1 VTESLAGLSGRLA
14 SLGPRANAWGMTS
27 AGPPEPVLVVL
38 QPARGTLLVTG
49 SEAKSWLNGLVTCD
63 VLQVEPGRAAFGL
76 ALNKQGK
83 IQSEVEIVAGAEGLL
98 VGVSPGAAERLVAAL
113 DKFLVMEDAELSDVS
128 ADYLWADFHGLGA
141 AAQAEAAAKLCA
153 GTASAIRYTSQAAA
167 TLVFER
173 DELLELERF
182 VERTPA
188 LRRATD
194 ADWEALRIS
203 QTFGRYGVDFNEAD
217 NPHEAALDRRAVSW
231 NKGCYLGQEVV
242 CMQDMRGKL
251 KRRLVAL
258 ALAESSEAP
267 SVGSPVTAGDSA
279 EAVGELTSVAHSPL
293 TGKLLAL
300 ARVRSPYF
308 DGKQPLGVAG
318 RQAAFVAQGTPEME

>member
-1 VTESLAGLSGRLA
+1 
-14 SLGPRANAWGMTS
+14 MTS

-38 QPARGTLLVTG
+38 QPARGTLSVTG

-63 VLQVEPGRAAFGL
+63 VLKVEPGLGAFGL
-76 ALNKQGK
+76 VLNKQGK
-83 IQSEVEIVAGAEGLL
+83 IQSEVEIVASDQGLL
-98 VGVSPGAAERLVAAL
+98 VGISPGVAPGLVASL

-141 AAQAEAAAKLCA
+141 AALAEAAAKLCA
-153 GTASAIRYTSQAAA
+153 GTASAIRFSSEAAA

-188 LRRATD
+188 LRRATE
-194 ADWEALRIS
+194 ADWEALRIAH
-203 QTFGRYGVDFNEAD
+203 TLGRFGVDFGEAD

-258 ALAESSEAP
+258 ELEVDDSDDSIKTPA
-267 SVGSPVTAGDSA
+267 VGTTVTVGDTA
-279 EAVGELTSVAHSPL
+279 EAVGELTSVAKSPL

-300 ARVRSPYF
+300 ARVKSPYF
-308 DGKQPLGVAG
+308 DGKVTLGVG
-318 RQAAFVAQGTPEME
+318 GKQAAFIAQGSPEME

>member
-1 VTESLAGLSGRLA
+1 
-14 SLGPRANAWGMTS
+14 MTS

-38 QPARGTLLVTG
+38 QPARGTLSVTG

-63 VLQVEPGRAAFGL
+63 VLKVEPGRGAFGL
-76 ALNKQGK
+76 VLNKQGK
-83 IQSEVEIVAGAEGLL
+83 IQSEVEIIDRGEGLL
-98 VGVSPGAAERLVAAL
+98 LGVSPGVSDGLVASL

-128 ADYLWADFHGLGA
+128 SEYLWADFHGLGA
-141 AAQAEAAAKLCA
+141 AVLAEAAAKTCA
-153 GTASAIRYTSQAAA
+153 GVASGIRFTSEAAA

-194 ADWEALRIS
+194 ADWEARRIA
-203 QTFGRYGVDFNEAD
+203 QTFGRFSVDFGEAD
-217 NPHEAALDRRAVSW
+217 NPHEAALDRRAVAW

-258 ALAESSEAP
+258 ALDGSTEAP
-267 SVGSPVTAGDSA
+267 AVGTPVTAGDSG
-279 EAVGELTSVAHSPL
+279 EAVGELTSVARSPL
-293 TGKLLAL
+293 TGKVLAL
-300 ARVRSPYF
+300 ARVKSPYF
-308 DGKQPLGVAG
+308 EGKVPLGVCG
-318 RQAAFVAQGTPEME
+318 KPAAFLPQGTPEIE

>member
-1 VTESLAGLSGRLA
+1 
-14 SLGPRANAWGMTS
+14 MTS

-49 SEAKSWLNGLVTCD
+49 SEAKTWLNGLVTCD
-63 VLQVEPGRAAFGL
+63 VLKVEPGRGAFGL
-76 ALNKQGK
+76 VLNKQGK
-83 IQSEVEIVAGAEGLL
+83 IQSEVEIVDSAEGLL
-98 VGVSPGAAERLVAAL
+98 VGVSPGVAQGLLASL

-141 AAQAEAAAKLCA
+141 AVLAEAAAKTCA
-153 GTASAIRYTSQAAA
+153 GTASGIRFTSEAAA

-194 ADWEALRIS
+194 ADWEARRIS
-203 QTFGRYGVDFNEAD
+203 QTFGRFGIDFGEAD
-217 NPHEAALDRRAVSW
+217 NPHEAALDRRAVAW

-258 ALAESSEAP
+258 ALDDSAELPA
-267 SVGSPVTAGDSA
+267 VGTPVTAGDSG
-279 EAVGELTSVAHSPL
+279 EAVGELTSVARSPL
-293 TGKLLAL
+293 TGKLFAL
-300 ARVRSPYF
+300 ARVKSPYF
-308 DGKQPLGVAG
+308 EGKLSLGVSG
-318 RQAAFVAQGTPEME
+318 KRAAFVAQGTPEIE

>member
-1 VTESLAGLSGRLA
+1 
-14 SLGPRANAWGMTS
+14 MTS
-27 AGPPEPVLVVL
+27 AGPPDPVLVVL
-38 QPARGTLLVTG
+38 QPARGTLSVTG

-63 VLQVEPGRAAFGL
+63 VLKVEPGSGAFGL
-76 ALNKQGK
+76 VLNKQGK
-83 IQSEVEIVAGAEGLL
+83 IQSEVEIVESSEGLL
-98 VGVSPGAAERLVAAL
+98 VGVSPGVAEGLVASL

-141 AAQAEAAAKLCA
+141 AALAEAAAKLCA
-153 GTASAIRYTSQAAA
+153 GSAAGIRFTSEAAA

-188 LRRATD
+188 LRRASD
-194 ADWEALRIS
+194 AEWEALRIA
-203 QTFGRYGVDFNEAD
+203 QNLGRFGVDFGEAD

-231 NKGCYLGQEVV
+231 SKGCYLGQEVV

-251 KRRLVAL
+251 KRRLVTLKL
-258 ALAESSEAP
+258 ADGEDAP
-267 SVGSPVTAGDSA
+267 PVGSPVTVWDTT
-279 EAVGELTSVAHSPL
+279 EAVGELTSVAKSPL

-300 ARVRSPYF
+300 ARVKSPYF
-308 DGKQPLGVAG
+308 DGKLALGVAG
-318 RQAAFVAQGTPEME
+318 KEAAFVAQGTPEIE

>member
-1 VTESLAGLSGRLA
+1 
-14 SLGPRANAWGMTS
+14 MTS
-27 AGPPEPVLVVL
+27 AGPPEPVLVIL
-38 QPARGTLLVTG
+38 QPARGTLSVTG

-63 VLQVEPGRAAFGL
+63 VLKVEPGSGAFGL
-76 ALNKQGK
+76 VLNKQGK
-83 IQSEVEIVAGAEGLL
+83 IQSEVEVVESAEGLL
-98 VGVSPGAAERLVAAL
+98 VGVSAGVAERLVASL

-141 AAQAEAAAKLCA
+141 AALAEAAAKLCA
-153 GTASAIRYTSQAAA
+153 GTASGIRFTSEAAA

-188 LRRATD
+188 LRRGTD
-194 ADWEALRIS
+194 ADWEALRIA
-203 QTFGRYGVDFNEAD
+203 QALGRFGVDFGEAD

-231 NKGCYLGQEVV
+231 SKGCYLGQEVV

-258 ALAESSEAP
+258 ALDDSAEAP
-267 SVGSPVTAGDSA
+267 PVGSPVTAVDTS
-279 EAVGELTSVAHSPL
+279 EAVGELTSVARSPR

-300 ARVRSPYF
+300 ARLKSPYF
-308 DGKQPLGVAG
+308 EGKLALGVAG
-318 RQAAFVAQGTPEME
+318 KQAAFVAQGRPEVE

>member
-1 VTESLAGLSGRLA
+1 
-14 SLGPRANAWGMTS
+14 MTS

-38 QPARGTLLVTG
+38 QPARGTLSVTG

-63 VLQVEPGRAAFGL
+63 VLKVEPGSGAFGL

-83 IQSEVEIVAGAEGLL
+83 IQSEVEIVASAEGLL
-98 VGVSPGAAERLVAAL
+98 VGVSPGVAAGLVASL
-113 DKFLVMEDAELSDVS
+113 DKFLVMEDAELRDVS
-128 ADYLWADFHGLGA
+128 AEYVWADFHGLGA
-141 AAQAEAAAKLCA
+141 AALAEAAAKLCG
-153 GTASAIRYTSQAAA
+153 GTASGIRFSSEAAA

-173 DELLELERF
+173 DELPELERF

-188 LRRATD
+188 LRRGTD
-194 ADWEALRIS
+194 ADWEALRIT
-203 QTFGRYGVDFNEAD
+203 QTLGRFGVDFGEAD

-231 NKGCYLGQEVV
+231 SKGCYLGQEVV

-258 ALAESSEAP
+258 ALADSTEAP
-267 SVGSPVTAGDSA
+267 PVGSLVTAGEAA
-279 EAVGELTSVAHSPL
+279 EAVGELTSVARSPL

-300 ARVRSPYF
+300 ARVKSPYF
-308 DGKQPLGVAG
+308 DGKLALGVAG
-318 RQAAFVAQGTPEME
+318 KQAAFVAQGAPEIE

>member
-1 VTESLAGLSGRLA
+1 
-14 SLGPRANAWGMTS
+14 MTS

-63 VLQVEPGRAAFGL
+63 ALKVEPGRAAFGL
-76 ALNKQGK
+76 VLNKQGK
-83 IQSEVEIVAGAEGLL
+83 IQSEVEIVARDGGLL
-98 VGVSPGAAERLVAAL
+98 IGVSPGVADRLLASL

-141 AAQAEAAAKLCA
+141 AALAEAAAKLCS
-153 GTASAIRYTSQAAA
+153 GSASGIRFSSEAAA

-173 DELLELERF
+173 DQLLELERF

-194 ADWEALRIS
+194 ADWEAARIA
-203 QTFGRYGVDFNEAD
+203 QTLGRFGVDFGEAD

-231 NKGCYLGQEVV
+231 SKGCYLGQEVV

-258 ALAESSEAP
+258 VLDDSAEAP
-267 SVGSPVTAGDSA
+267 VGTAVTALDTA
-279 EAVGELTSVAHSPL
+279 EAVGELTSVARSPL
-293 TGKLLAL
+293 TGKLFAL
-300 ARVRSPYF
+300 ARVKSPYF
-308 DGKQPLGVAG
+308 EGKLSLGVSG
-318 RQAAFVAQGTPEME
+318 KPAAFVAQGTPEIE

>member
-1 VTESLAGLSGRLA
+1 MSS
-14 SLGPRANAWGMTS
+14 S
-27 AGPPEPVLVVL
+27 GPPDPVLVVL
-38 QPARGTLLVTG
+38 QPGRGTLSVTG

-63 VLQVEPGRAAFGL
+63 VLKVEPGRGAFGL
-76 ALNKQGK
+76 VLNKQGK
-83 IQSEVEIVAGAEGLL
+83 IQSEVEIVESAEGLL
-98 VGVSPGAAERLVAAL
+98 LGVSPGVAERLLPSL

-141 AAQAEAAAKLCA
+141 AALAEAAAKLCA
-153 GTASAIRYTSQAAA
+153 GSSANIRFTSEAAA

-182 VERTPA
+182 IERSAA
-188 LRRATD
+188 LRRGTD
-194 ADWEALRIS
+194 ADWEALRIG
-203 QTFGRYGVDFNEAD
+203 QGFGRFGVDFGEAD

-231 NKGCYLGQEVV
+231 SKGCYLGQEVV

-258 ALAESSEAP
+258 ALDDTLEAP
-267 SVGSPVTAGDSA
+267 AIGSSVTLWDTP
-279 EAVGELTSVAHSPL
+279 EAVGELTSVAKSPR

-300 ARVRSPYF
+300 ARVKSPYF
-308 DGKQPLGVAG
+308 DGQLTLGVAG
-318 RQAAFVAQGTPEME
+318 KPAAFVAQGASEIE

>member
-1 VTESLAGLSGRLA
+1 M
-14 SLGPRANAWGMTS
+14 MTS
-27 AGPPEPVLVVL
+27 AGPPEPVLVIL
-38 QPARGTLLVTG
+38 QPARGTLSITG
-49 SEAKSWLNGLVTCD
+49 SEAQTWLNGLVTCD
-63 VLQVEPGRAAFGL
+63 VLKVEPGRGAFGL
-76 ALNKQGK
+76 VLNKQGK
-83 IQSEVEIVAGAEGLL
+83 IQSEVEVVASPEGLL
-98 VGVSPGAAERLVAAL
+98 VGVSPGVAERLVNSL

-141 AAQAEAAAKLCA
+141 AALAEAAAKLCA
-153 GTASAIRYTSQAAA
+153 GCAANIRFTSDAAA

-188 LRRATD
+188 LRRGTD
-194 ADWEALRIS
+194 EDWEALRIA
-203 QTFGRYGVDFNEAD
+203 QVFGRFGVDFGEAD

-258 ALAESSEAP
+258 ALGDSAEAP
-267 SVGSPVTAGDSA
+267 AVGSPVTAGA
-279 EAVGELTSVAHSPL
+279 AEEAVGELTSVARHPR

-300 ARVRSPYF
+300 ARVKGPYF
-308 DGKQPLGVAG
+308 DGKLALGVAG
-318 RQAAFVAQGTPEME
+318 KEAAFVAQGTPEME

>member
-1 VTESLAGLSGRLA
+1 
-14 SLGPRANAWGMTS
+14 MTA
-27 AGPPEPVLVVL
+27 AGPPDPVLVVL
-38 QPARGTLLVTG
+38 QPARGTLSVTG

-63 VLQVEPGRAAFGL
+63 VLKVEPGRGAFGL
-76 ALNKQGK
+76 VLNKQGK
-83 IQSEVEIVAGAEGLL
+83 IQSEVEIVASEEGLL
-98 VGVSPGAAERLVAAL
+98 VGVSPGVAERLLASL

-128 ADYLWADFHGLGA
+128 ADYLWADFHGLSA
-141 AAQAEAAAKLCA
+141 AAQAEAAVKLCGGSA
-153 GTASAIRYTSQAAA
+153 ASIRYSEGAAA

-173 DELLELERF
+173 DQLLELERF

-203 QTFGRYGVDFNEAD
+203 QAIGRFGVDFGDAD

-258 ALAESSEAP
+258 SLDAEAEAP
-267 SVGSPVTAGDSA
+267 QVGVGSPVTAGDSS
-279 EAVGELTSVAHSPL
+279 EAVGELTSVVRSPL

-300 ARVRSPYF
+300 ARVKSPYF
-308 DGKQPLGVAG
+308 DGNMPLGVAG
-318 RQAAFVAQGTPEME
+318 RAAAFIAQTPTEMG